1 MFRTLAF
8 TIKIFVS
15 YLIFK
20 NYLLFIWNSNNWLSS
35 IYSGNPNKV
44 VFQVDRG
51 KKGFFGSHST
61 FLFFNK
67 SNIYSLGRT
76 FKQYFFFF
84 FWLRCSGCG
93 ILVLWSNIEPVP
105 SALEAQSLNPW
116 TTRQVPPFKQYGA
129 EAWFYISSFLPH
141 RPLCWR
147 CHAHRFPP
155 SFNGCL
161 IFHCVPVVV
170 WTSLGLRFWLV
181 QIMLP
186 RHSLDISMWLWE
198 CNCR

>member
-1 MFRTLAF
+1 MDREGEKAF
-8 TIKIFVS
+8 LGLTVLFCFLIKVTYIV
-15 YLIFK
+15 L
-20 NYLLFIWNSNNWLSS
+20 
-35 IYSGNPNKV
+35 V
-44 VFQVDRG
+44 E
-51 KKGFFGSHST
+51 HST
-61 FLFFNK
+61 V
-67 SNIYSLGRT
+67 
-76 FKQYFFFF
+76 FFFCL
-84 FWLRCSGCG
+84 FWLHCSGCG
-93 ILVLWSNIEPVP
+93 ILILWSDIEPVP

-147 CHAHRFPP
+147 CYAHRFPP

-170 WTSLGLRFWLV
+170 WTSLGLCFWLV

-186 RHSLDISMWLWE
+186 RHSLDISMCLWE

>member
-1 MFRTLAF
+1 MPSLTNQNTGHPVEFQFQINNFLIWRYLEHNAFSYKMFRTLAF

-51 KKGFFGSHST
+51 EKGFFGSHST

-84 FWLRCSGCG
+84 FWLRCSGYR
-93 ILVLWSNIEPVP
+93 ILVPQLG
-105 SALEAQSLNPW
+105 LESQ
-116 TTRQVPPFKQYGA
+116 
-129 EAWFYISSFLPH
+129 
-141 RPLCWR
+141 
-147 CHAHRFPP
+147 AHCSVSPIT
-155 SFNGCL
+155 N
-161 IFHCVPVVV
+161 H
-170 WTSLGLRFWLV
+170 WTSKEFTRALTFKDHAGSREDSQTIQDWQEYEL
-181 QIMLP
+181 M
-186 RHSLDISMWLWE
+186 SE
-198 CNCR
+198 N